1 MALGT
6 YSELQSAVANWLAR
20 PGDATLVPFI
30 PDFVRLAEARIGRDL
45 RIRAMEQRA
54 TAEIDGAFLALPA
67 GFLEMRN
74 LQLNTD
80 PVTRLELLSPEHIDS
95 LHGGSRTG
103 RPRWYCVLA
112 GQIQLAPVP
121 DGAYQAEMTYWRR
134 LDALGVSQP
143 SNWLL
148 EHAPDIYL
156 YASLMEA
163 TAFIGND
170 ERLGLWTAG
179 YDRAVMAL
187 QAVDD
192 RGTWSGSVPRTRSD
206 AGAA

>member
-20 PGDATLVPFI
+20 PGDATLTPFI

-67 GFLEMRN
+67 GFAGMRN

-80 PVTRLELLSPEHIDS
+80 PVTRLELMSPEQIDS
-95 LHGGSRTG
+95 LQGSSRAG

-112 GQIQLAPVP
+112 GQIQLAPAP
-121 DGAYQAEMTYWRR
+121 DGAYQAEMTYWRQFEP
-134 LDALGVSQP
+134 LGVSQP
-143 SNWLL
+143 SNWLQ

-156 YASLMEA
+156 YASLIEA

-170 ERLGLWTAG
+170 ERLGLWAAG
-179 YDRAVMAL
+179 YDRAVAAL
-187 QAVDD
+187 QAADD
-192 RGTWSGSVPRTRSD
+192 RGTWSGSTPRIRSD
-206 AGAA
+206 AGPA

>member
-54 TAEIDGAFLALPA
+54 TVEVDGAFLALPT

-80 PVTRLELLSPEHIDS
+80 PVTRLVLMAPEQIDS
-95 LHGGSRTG
+95 LRGGSRAG
-103 RPRWYCVLA
+103 RPRWYCVL
-112 GQIQLAPVP
+112 GGEIQLAPAP
-121 DGAYQAEMTYWRR
+121 DTAYQAEMAYWRR
-134 LDALGVSQP
+134 FEPLSIAQP
-143 SNWLL
+143 VNRLL
-148 EHAPDIYL
+148 ESAPDIYL
-156 YASLMEA
+156 YASLIEA

-170 ERLGLWTAG
+170 ERIALWNAG
-179 YDRAVMAL
+179 YDRAVLAL
-187 QAVDD
+187 QAADD
-192 RGTWSGSVPRTRSD
+192 RGTWSGSAPRIRSD
-206 AGAA
+206 AGPA

>member
-45 RIRAMEQRA
+45 RIRAMELRA

-80 PVTRLELLSPEHIDS
+80 PVTRLELMSPEQIDS
-95 LHGGSRTG
+95 LRGGSQAG
-103 RPRWYCVLA
+103 RPRWYCVLG
-112 GQIQLAPVP
+112 GQIQLAPAP
-121 DGAYQAEMTYWRR
+121 DGPYEAEMIYWRR
-134 LDALGVSQP
+134 FEPLGVSQP
-143 SNWLL
+143 ANWLL

-156 YASLMEA
+156 YAALIEA

-170 ERLGLWTAG
+170 ERLALWSAG

-187 QAVDD
+187 QAADD
-192 RGTWSGSVPRTRSD
+192 RGTWGGSAPRIRSD
-206 AGAA
+206 SGPV